1 MVRFETGAGLFSS
14 LRRPSDQMLDA
25 FVEIRHGEGPISR
38 IDEKRALLR
47 KRVFGDTKNG
57 RGVTIGF
64 RVYAFQTTV
73 GLRISYFRVLCTIK
87 IIVPTRK
94 D

>member
-1 MVRFETGAGLFSS
+1 MPINGSSMVRFETGAGLFSS
-14 LRRPSDQMLDA
+14 LRRANDQMLDA

-64 RVYAFQTTV
+64 RVV
-73 GLRISYFRVLCTIK
+73 CISEDCRLKNFIF
-87 IIVPTRK
+87 
-94 D
+94 